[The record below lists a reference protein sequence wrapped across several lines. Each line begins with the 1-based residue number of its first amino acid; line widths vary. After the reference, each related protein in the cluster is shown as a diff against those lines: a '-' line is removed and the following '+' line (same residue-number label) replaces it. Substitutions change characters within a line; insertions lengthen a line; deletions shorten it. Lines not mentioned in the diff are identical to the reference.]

1 MVLLQQLMQVATQPS
16 PVKAVFTH
24 DDIELAAVALVQ
36 HLIASSSRDISR
48 PSRPSQAVDE
58 DDVGEHHDSCSSDVP
73 VPPVSSSG
81 AAVADSAT
89 VVNDDVA
96 EQTATSRTPRRR
108 RTFAVRPPLPV
119 VSQLI
124 EMGFPRRKAEAAVK
138 HLGKPLLF
146 VQMHEYQCWLVTC
159 GEVDVLIFIVTSNC
173 NELHFQKCNEVTY
186 MK

>member
-16 PVKAVFTH
+16 PVKAVFMH

-36 HLIASSSRDISR
+36 HLIASSSRDVISQ
-48 PSRPSQAVDE
+48 PSRPLQAVDE
-58 DDVGEHHDSCSSDVP
+58 DDVGDRHDSCSSDVP
-73 VPPVSSSG
+73 VPHVSSSG
-81 AAVADSAT
+81 LAVADSAT
-89 VVNDDVA
+89 VANDDVV

-138 HLGKPLLF
+138 HLGMPLLF
-146 VQMHEYQCWLVTC
+146 VQMHECQCWLVIC
-159 GEVDVLIFIVTSNC
+159 C
-173 NELHFQKCNEVTY
+173 R
-186 MK
+186 